1 MPRRPM
7 SKSAKIRRAL
17 SRNLSPAY
25 IAERYQTSLS
35 TVYNIKSQMKR
46 KAAQEQPTT
55 IIASPEPTAPMVV
68 APLTTA
74 PVAVPA
80 GGIITLS
87 DPTPVPPGG
96 ITYVA
101 PTATPTAV
109 VEERPSLWARFKL
122 WMFGVK

>member
-17 SRNLSPAY
+17 SRNLSPSY

-55 IIASPEPTAPMVV
+55 IITPPEPVPQTIVAPVV
-68 APLTTA
+68 A
-74 PVAVPA
+74 A

-109 VEERPSLWARFKL
+109 VEERPNLWARFKL

>member
-17 SRNLSPAY
+17 SRNLSPSY

-55 IIASPEPTAPMVV
+55 IIASPEPV
-68 APLTTA
+68 APVTPSA
-74 PVAVPA
+74 PVAVA
-80 GGIITLS
+80 TGGIITLS

>member
-17 SRNLSPAY
+17 SRNLSPSY

-46 KAAQEQPTT
+46 RAAQEQPTT
-55 IIASPEPTAPMVV
+55 IITPPEPVAPMVV
-68 APLTTA
+68 GPITTA
-74 PVAVPA
+74 PVRVPA

-109 VEERPSLWARFKL
+109 VEEKLSLWARFKL
-122 WMFGVK
+122 WAFGVK

>member
-17 SRNLSPAY
+17 SRNLSPSY

-55 IIASPEPTAPMVV
+55 IITPPEPTAPMVV

-101 PTATPTAV
+101 PPATPIEV
-109 VEERPSLWARFKL
+109 IGGRPSLWARFKL

>member
-1 MPRRPM
+1 MPRRLM

-46 KAAQEQPTT
+46 KASLEQPTT
-55 IIASPEPTAPMVV
+55 IIASPEPVPQTIV
-68 APLTTA
+68 APA
-74 PVAVPA
+74 VAA

-87 DPTPVPPGG
+87 DPAPVPPGG

-109 VEERPSLWARFKL
+109 VEERPNLWARFKL